1 MVEEKRV
8 DHGIVDADVFNFDKT
23 GFSIGNITPSMV
35 VTRADW
41 KGKAK
46 STYPSNREWSTVN

>member
-1 MVEEKRV
+1 MEEKRV